1 MTVTNAQLSAEENKR
16 LETIIDDW
24 SEMNPKHSD
33 YGLLIKHIFI
43 LTAERDGARDAAL
56 EEAAK
61 QLEQDTNTDKDVL
74 LTSRKIRALKE
85 IK

>member
-1 MTVTNAQLSAEENKR
+1 MSKN
-16 LETIIDDW
+16 
-24 SEMNPKHSD
+24 
-33 YGLLIKHIFI
+33 I
-43 LTAERDGARDAAL
+43 LGDAAL